1 MIKRTS
7 LFKINDKYLWQLIDM
22 INSHISFCNRL
33 QNKINLSSVN
43 AILFIT
49 KKKKLQGR
57 SQFGESR
64 WCRQIFWYINHKN
77 FFPRVSSAFVRS
89 PSLALKRIHGV
100 FFSRGAHP
108 SKQEFLFLGR
118 WRRNSF
124 TPRAVS
130 RNMSNQRGKSFQG
143 RAPWWWSFC
152 NPEFKKNEK
161 VGNSNSM
168 FSQKF
173 CFRLCRVPDVLGRF
187 WRSFRTLPVA
197 VVFWNLHINC
207 S

>member
-1 MIKRTS
+1 MQFCLLQKKNSKVARNSGNLVDAGKYFGISIIKTFSPGIIS
-7 LFKINDKYLWQLIDM
+7 LCAFSIPR
-22 INSHISFCNRL
+22 FEA
-33 QNKINLSSVN
+33 NL
-43 AILFIT
+43 
-49 KKKKLQGR
+49 R
-57 SQFGESR
+57 
-64 WCRQIFWYINHKN
+64 C
-77 FFPRVSSAFVRS
+77 
-89 PSLALKRIHGV
+89 

-130 RNMSNQRGKSFQG
+130 RNMSSQRGKSFQG

-152 NPEFKKNEK
+152 SPELKKNEK
-161 VGNSNSM
+161 VGYSNSM